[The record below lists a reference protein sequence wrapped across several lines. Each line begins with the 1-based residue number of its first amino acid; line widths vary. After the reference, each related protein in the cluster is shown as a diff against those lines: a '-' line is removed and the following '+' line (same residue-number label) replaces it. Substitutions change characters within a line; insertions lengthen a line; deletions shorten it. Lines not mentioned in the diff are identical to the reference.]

1 MKKTSF
7 HMFETRLDQLEGP
20 AVALTVT
27 EASLQSWG
35 GLMKTKKVKGRTDE
49 GTLPSAPAAETR
61 KCSRIILTLV
71 LVEQI
76 TGLDIFSYTEP
87 VVF

>member
-1 MKKTSF
+1 
-7 HMFETRLDQLEGP
+7 
-20 AVALTVT
+20 
-27 EASLQSWG
+27 
-35 GLMKTKKVKGRTDE
+35 MKTKKVKGRTDE

-76 TGLDIFSYTEP
+76 TGLDIFSYTEL